1 MTSGSIV
8 TGGRKGAAELA
19 AARADLDEFT
29 GRFSDI
35 RNGTALL
42 HHEDLNQRVSDIEDR
57 LKSLPSI

>member
-19 AARADLDEFT
+19 PAGSSVDEVTARMAE
-29 GRFSDI
+29 I

-42 HHEDLNQRVSDIEDR
+42 HHEDLDRRVSDIEDT

>member
-8 TGGRKGAAELA
+8 SGGRKGAAELA
-19 AARADLDEFT
+19 AARADLGEVTD
-29 GRFSDI
+29 RFSDI

-42 HHEDLNQRVSDIEDR
+42 HHEDLDRRISDIEDT